1 MKTLFLALI
10 SIFIGNQSF
19 TQKQESNSLL
29 WKVYGKDVKDTSF
42 LFGTIHIIYKNNFV
56 LKDKVK
62 RCFKKSEALV
72 TEVSLDIPDS
82 SKRSMAT
89 MAMYPQRK
97 TVKDYLS
104 AEDYA
109 YFHSYL
115 IDSLNINSLKVKIY
129 EMMRPFFLESIVV
142 VEQLGKIESYEQRFV
157 KMAKK
162 KEKLALETIEEQM
175 AVVNGNGNIE
185 LQLKQLVADAKSGK
199 LNANKEFRTMVNMY
213 CNEDLNALYTYI
225 TNEMEDP
232 SNQET
237 GVSKAALLDN
247 RNQKWIPQLSK
258 WMSNKQ
264 LFIAV
269 GAGHLA
275 GEMGVI
281 NLLKQAGYQVEPVY
295 Y

>member
-1 MKTLFLALI
+1 
-10 SIFIGNQSF
+10 
-19 TQKQESNSLL
+19 
-29 WKVYGKDVKDTSF
+29 
-42 LFGTIHIIYKNNFV
+42 V
-56 LKDKVK
+56 LKEKVK

-213 CNEDLNALYTYI
+213 CNEDLDALYTYI

-232 SNQET
+232 SNQEV
-237 GVSKAALLDN
+237 GVSKAAMLDN
-247 RNQKWIPQLSK
+247 RNQKWIPLLSK
-258 WMSNKQ
+258 WMSSKQ

>member
-1 MKTLFLALI
+1 MKTLFLALV
-10 SIFIGNQSF
+10 SIFIGTQAF
-19 TQKQESNSLL
+19 TQEQKPNSLL
-29 WKVYGKDVKDTSF
+29 WKVYGKDVKDTSY
-42 LFGTIHIIYKNNFV
+42 LFGTIHIIDKKNFV

-115 IDSLNINSLKVKIY
+115 IDSLNINSLKARIY

-213 CNEDLNALYTYI
+213 CNEDLDALYTYI

-237 GVSKAALLDN
+237 GVSKAAMLDN

-258 WMSNKQ
+258 WMSSKQ

>member
-42 LFGTIHIIYKNNFV
+42 LFGTIHIIHKNNFV

-89 MAMYPQRK
+89 MTMYPQRK

-115 IDSLNINSLKVKIY
+115 IDTLNINSLKVKIY
-129 EMMRPFFLESIVV
+129 EMIRPFFLESIVV

-258 WMSNKQ
+258 WMSSKQ